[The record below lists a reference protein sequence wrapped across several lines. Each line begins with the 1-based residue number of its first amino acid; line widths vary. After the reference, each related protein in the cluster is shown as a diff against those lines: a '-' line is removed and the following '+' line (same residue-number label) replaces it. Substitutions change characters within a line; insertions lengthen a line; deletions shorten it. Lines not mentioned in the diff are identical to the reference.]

1 MRDEQSSTG
10 RFGTFAGVYTPS
22 LLTIL
27 GVIMYLKLGWVVGQ
41 AGLLGAVLIIL
52 LAHLISV
59 PTSLSIASL
68 ASNRVIGGGGVYY
81 IISRSLGLPVG
92 AAIGGA
98 LYMATALG
106 TSLYIIGFSGTV
118 AKLLGFGLGVEALP
132 GGPGVQAFWSTLGLE
147 SPLHAIRWIGSLTLV
162 ALTALAFLS
171 ANLAI
176 KAQYVIMA
184 AIALSLLSLL
194 LGASPV
200 PPETVQLWPDASSQ
214 PMELVFA
221 IFFPAVTGFTAGVAM
236 SGDLKDPLRAIPLG
250 TLTSVGTGM
259 LIYVGLAVLFGLTV
273 DTSTLRTD
281 GDIWGSYA
289 AVPELVL
296 LGVWGATLSSAI
308 GSMLGAPRILQALAL
323 DGVGPRVLGRGDG
336 PDNEPRVATI
346 ATFIIAEAG
355 ILVGELEVVARVLTL
370 FFLTTYGTLNLACA
384 LESWAN
390 PDFRPRFRTPALV
403 SVVGAVVCF
412 GTMFKVDATAMA
424 GALGAVTGLY
434 LWVKRRS
441 LELDSTD
448 IWGGIWQSLVR
459 SGLYRLQGAR
469 ESRGVWRPNVMVFGG
484 HPGHRPA
491 LLKLSQWIVQ
501 EHGLLTNFTLMPTER
516 PAIGDSRASGA
527 FPAGS
532 AEPEPAAEITDPAMH
547 LPSPDSYEE
556 LQYHSVFHTTRSCP
570 TVADGILSAA
580 DWFGVVGLAPNA
592 AMLGWPRRR
601 QRHGGFATTVA
612 GLMKRDLNVLL
623 LRADPKRGFGRR
635 EKLDVWWGS
644 HQDNGGLMLMIA
656 HFIQRNPAWARA
668 RVRVVTVVSDPA
680 EIRGREKALRRLL
693 SAGRV
698 RAEVVVM
705 DGSLESKSPI
715 DLLRERSKHAD
726 LVLMGLAP
734 PDPADPSGWTEAQE
748 RKASGLG
755 AVLFVSA
762 ATSARGGRPLGLDAD
777 AHLAVDAEAPSAVDA
792 PPGSIAEPGLTA
804 RIESSL

>member
-1 MRDEQSSTG
+1 MSESKTTG

-27 GVIMYLKLGWVVGQ
+27 GVIMYLRLGWVVGQ
-41 AGLLGAVLIIL
+41 AGLMGAVLIIV
-52 LAHLISV
+52 LAHTISV

-106 TSLYIIGFSGTV
+106 TSLYVIGFSDTL
-118 AKLLGFGLGVEALP
+118 ATALGLGAGVDALP
-132 GGPGVQAFWSTLGLE
+132 GSEAVREFLAQAGLHD
-147 SPLHAIRWIGSLTLV
+147 PVTAIRWLGTATLV
-162 ALTALAFLS
+162 GLTALAFLS

-176 KAQYVIMA
+176 KAQYVIMG
-184 AIALSLLSLL
+184 AIVLSLVSLA
-194 LGASPV
+194 LGASPAS
-200 PPETVQLWPDASSQ
+200 PTEVQLWPSTDSM

-236 SGDLKDPLRAIPLG
+236 SGDLKDPLRAIPFG
-250 TLTSVGTGM
+250 TLTSVGTGL
-259 LIYVGLAVLFGLTV
+259 LIYVGLAVFFGLTV
-273 DTSTLRTD
+273 DSETLRSNK
-281 GDIWGSYA
+281 DIWGSYA
-289 AVPELVL
+289 AVPQLVL

-323 DGVGPRVLGRGDG
+323 DGVGPRILGRGDG
-336 PDNEPRVATI
+336 PDNEPRIATI
-346 ATFIIAEAG
+346 ATFVIAEAG
-355 ILVGELEVVARVLTL
+355 ILVGDLDVVARVLTM

-390 PDFRPRFRTPALV
+390 PDFRPRFRTPAFI
-403 SVVGAVVCF
+403 SVVGAAVCF
-412 GTMFKVDATAMA
+412 GTMFKVDAAAMA
-424 GALGAVTGLY
+424 LALGAVTGLY

-469 ESRGVWRPNVMVFGG
+469 RSAAVWRPNVLVFGG

-491 LLKLSQWIVQ
+491 LLKLAQWIVQ

-516 PAIGDSRASGA
+516 PKLGESRASGS
-527 FPAGS
+527 FPA
-532 AEPEPAAEITDPAMH
+532 AEQEERAEITDPAVH
-547 LPSPDSYEE
+547 LPSPDSYED

-570 TVADGILSAA
+570 TVADGILNAA
-580 DWFGVVGLAPNA
+580 DWYGLVGLEPNA

-601 QRHGGFATTVA
+601 HRFGAFSATVA
-612 GLMKRDLNVLL
+612 ALMQRDLNVLL
-623 LRADPKRGFGRR
+623 LRVDPKRGFGRR
-635 EKLDVWWGS
+635 EKLDVWWGN

-668 RVRVVTVVSDPA
+668 RVRVVTVVPDRS
-680 EIRGREKALRRLL
+680 EILNRERALRRLL
-693 SAGRV
+693 NAGRV

-705 DGSLESKSPI
+705 DGSLESRPP
-715 DLLRERSKHAD
+715 LEVLRTRSKHAD
-726 LVLMGLAP
+726 LVLMGIAP
-734 PDPADPSGWTEAQE
+734 PTADAAAWTETQQE
-748 RKASGLG
+748 KTEDLG

-762 ATSARGGRPLGLDAD
+762 ASSARGGTPLGLDAD
-777 AHLAVDAEAPSAVDA
+777 AHLAVDTAPDGDLESV
-792 PPGSIAEPGLTA
+792 PP
-804 RIESSL
+804 RMESVL